1 MKNKKVLVTGAGG
14 FIGSHL
20 VEELVKKGAKVRCFL
35 KYNSRGGLG
44 NLADLPKE
52 IVDKLE
58 LVRGD
63 LRDAESIKKAMEGC
77 KIIFHLAALISIPYS
92 YENSRGYFETN
103 TMGTLNLLEAAKNNK
118 DIKKIVVTSSSEVY
132 GTALYSPIDE
142 KHPLQAQSPYA
153 ASKIAADKVVESYVR
168 SFNLPVAIIRPFNA
182 YGPRQSMRAVIPTI
196 IYQALTKDKIKLGS
210 LSPKRDFTYAKDIA
224 LGYIKIA
231 ESKNSIGEVINIGS
245 GKTIS
250 IGELVGKIS
259 LILDKKLIVETDKG
273 KVRPKKSEVRLLFCD
288 NSKAKKLVNWVPM
301 TSFDKGLKD
310 VINYIEKNLDKY
322 KIEGG
327 NI

>member
-20 VEELVKKGAKVRCFL
+20 VEELVKKGADVRCFL

-44 NLADLPKE
+44 NLTNIPKE
-52 IVDKLE
+52 VFNKLE
-58 LVRGD
+58 IVRGD

-77 KIIFHLAALISIPYS
+77 EIIFHVAALISIPYS

-103 TMGTLNLLEAAKNNK
+103 TMGTLNLLEAAKDNK
-118 DIKKIVVTSSSEVY
+118 GVKKMVITSSSEVY

-153 ASKIAADKVVESYVR
+153 ASKIGADKAVESYVK

-196 IYQALTKDKIKLGS
+196 IYQALTKGKIKLGS
-210 LSPKRDFTYAKDIA
+210 LDPRRDFTYAKDIA
-224 LGYIKIA
+224 KGYIKIA
-231 ESKNSIGEVINIGS
+231 ESKKSVGEVINIGS

-250 IGELVGKIS
+250 VGDLVEKIG
-259 LILDKKLIVETDKG
+259 LILGKKLIVEIDKE
-273 KVRPKKSEVRLLFCD
+273 KVRPKKSEVGLLFCD
-288 NSKAKKLVNWVPM
+288 NSKAKKLVNWKPSVQ
-301 TSFDKGLKD
+301 FDKGLKE
-310 VINYIEKNLDKY
+310 VVKYIEKNLDKY
-322 KIEGG
+322 ESERG